1 MIAPLTATAMFLS
14 DDRLANVLST
24 LNVGNPRDG
33 SQRKPRKPCDQGAEL
48 KRRAGPEPHLG
59 EGHAQTLSIV
69 RSLAG
74 IFAACQQP

>member
-1 MIAPLTATAMFLS
+1 MIAPLTATAMFFS
-14 DDRLANVLST
+14 DDCMTNVNST
-24 LNVGNPRDG
+24 LNVRNPRDG
-33 SQRKPRKPCDQGAEL
+33 SQRKSRKPCNQGAEL

-59 EGHAQTLSIV
+59 EGHAQTLSVI